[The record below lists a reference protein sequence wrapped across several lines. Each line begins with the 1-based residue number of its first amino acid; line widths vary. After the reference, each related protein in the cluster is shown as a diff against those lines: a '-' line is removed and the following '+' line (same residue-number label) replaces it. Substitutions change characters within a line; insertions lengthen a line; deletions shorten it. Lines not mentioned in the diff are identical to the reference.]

1 MKKRLGTKVYDTEK
15 ATLIETRSDGIQVFR
30 KKGRSAEFF
39 RYDPNAKAP
48 HDMFR
53 DLPADQAVRYL
64 PENTKSK
71 AATNSGNTLRFRP
84 YDLER
89 IRQHATRLG
98 IPANRFVMML
108 VDEYEQEQKG
118 E

>member
-1 MKKRLGTKVYDTEK
+1 MKKRIGTKIYDTDK
-15 ATLIETRSDGIQVFR
+15 AVLVDTLPDGIQVYR
-30 KKGRSAEFF
+30 KKGRSTEFF

-48 HDMFR
+48 RDMFR

-71 AATNSGNTLRFRP
+71 TATNSGNTLRFRP

-89 IRQHATRLG
+89 IRQHAARLG

-108 VDEYEQEQKG
+108 VDEYERSH
-118 E
+118 